1 MSGLGNL
8 VRRHPVAIFV
18 VLAYLLSWTL
28 VPWGGLLGAG
38 PLLAAI
44 IVLAVAEGRSGVIGL
59 LRQMVQWRM
68 HWGWYAVA
76 ILLPA
81 GIAALAA
88 VLTVSLGAPRP
99 STDEVSLWSEVP
111 FAFLL
116 FLLVPLFG
124 PWEEPGFRGFALT
137 RLMREHAVLVAALL
151 VGVIHIGFHGP
162 LFLTGDI
169 PLSDAVMLLAV
180 GVVLAWLVLGTRG
193 SVLIAMIAH
202 ASNNAVSGEYI
213 SPMFSGGDAD
223 LLGWI
228 RAGLWCVAAT
238 VVVLAAGPGLGV
250 RREHE
255 DIPRPA
261 RTRQPL

>member
-1 MSGLGNL
+1 MSGLSNL
-8 VRRHPVAIFV
+8 VRNHPVAVFV
-18 VLAYLLSWTL
+18 VLAYLFSWTL

-38 PLLAAI
+38 PLLAAVV
-44 IVLAVAEGRSGVIGL
+44 VLVVMEGRSGVTGL
-59 LRQMVQWRM
+59 LRQMVQWRV
-68 HWGWYAVA
+68 HWGWYAAA

-88 VLTVSLGAPRP
+88 VLTVALGAPRP
-99 STDEVSLWSEVP
+99 SSGEIGLWTEVP
-111 FAFLL
+111 FTFLL
-116 FLLVPLFG
+116 IMLIPLFG
-124 PWEEPGFRGFALT
+124 PWEEPGFRGFALS

-169 PLSDAVMLLAV
+169 PLSDAVMLLPV

-193 SVLIAMIAH
+193 SVLVAMIAH

-228 RAGLWCVAAT
+228 RAGLWCVAAA
-238 VVVLAAGPGLGV
+238 VVVLAAGPRLGA
-250 RREHE
+250 RREYE
-255 DIPRPA
+255 EAPGPA
-261 RTRQPL
+261 RPRQPL